1 MATSILDRIL
11 ICHPDIDFIRAD
23 GLDSAVIGVDTSMR
37 LVYSV
42 KKCIKIHTKEMGRDG
57 AIEFLE
63 FNVFGSSDEVVYC
76 DDDY

>member
-11 ICHPDIDFIRAD
+11 IRHPDIEFIRAD
-23 GLDSAVIGVDTSMR
+23 GLDAAVIGVDTSMR

-42 KKCIKIHTKEMGRDG
+42 KKCIRIHTREMGREG
-57 AIEFLE
+57 AIEWLE
-63 FNVFGSSDEVVYC
+63 FNAFGSSDDVVYC